1 MRCGVRHQQH
11 GQRGRR
17 EYDARRTAATAAAR
31 VDAVLTVGAGGR
43 DDRARVEERTA
54 VTAVAAGAPVR
65 RSPEPILRA
74 IERVVARSP
83 TRRCIA
89 ALALRAA
96 AALRVELAGTGDRR
110 RVENAHA
117 AGA

>member
-31 VDAVLTVGAGGR
+31 VDAVLTVGAGVR

-65 RSPEPILRA
+65 RSPKPIFRA
-74 IERVVARSP
+74 FVLVVARSP
-83 TRRCIA
+83 TQRNKATQAHRT
-89 ALALRAA
+89 A
-96 AALRVELAGTGDRR
+96 AALRVELAGTG
-110 RVENAHA
+110 EL
-117 AGA
+117 